1 MIVALLLIL
10 LAPGVVKSD
19 LESQTPISPTLSNN
33 PPYIAIS
40 APEGPIKRVGDRTKN
55 IKVSPGEVTRVTNLI
70 LATFPDAPIMVSIAS
85 AESGFDCGVRNPG
98 SSASGCFQI
107 LKGTWRDYGC
117 IGDVLD
123 VEDNIACAR
132 KLYDK
137 DGTRP
142 WNESKY
148 MWGKYLK

>member
-1 MIVALLLIL
+1 M
-10 LAPGVVKSD
+10 
-19 LESQTPISPTLSNN
+19 
-33 PPYIAIS
+33 AIS

-55 IKVSPGEVTRVTNLI
+55 IKVSPEEVTRVTALI
-70 LATFPDAPIMVSIAS
+70 RATFPDAPIMLQVAI
-85 AESGFDCGVRNPG
+85 AESNLDCGVRNPG

-117 IGDVLD
+117 IGDVFKA
-123 VEDNIACAR
+123 EDNIACAR
-132 KLYDK
+132 KIYDR